1 MRTEMELDQLSNF
14 MASATTPG
22 ATLGVSETDPRNTE
36 FEEPSE
42 AGADKESQPRQGIEL
57 LQK

>member
-1 MRTEMELDQLSNF
+1 MELDQLSNF